1 MASLK
6 IRTHEAEKSVKDRE
20 VGKRPRQGDPQL
32 GGAVPTLLQPDR

>member
-6 IRTHEAEKSVKDRE
+6 IRVPEAEKSGKDKE
-20 VGKRPRQGDPQL
+20 VGKRPRQGDPHP